1 MKKYKWEVGIDVQTI
16 YLYPEADTAEEAE
29 KLAEIDIDK
38 LTASWEGFDFDTYA
52 SNAQIDGV
60 TQEYA
65 EYVAKG
71 SDKKAAEHLREEH
84 TDGEVLDYLM
94 DIAGVDTVEALEN
107 ILEKRQVKSITEL
120 EESITEEVWKRN

>member
-1 MKKYKWEVGIDVQTI
+1 M
-16 YLYPEADTAEEAE
+16 
-29 KLAEIDIDK
+29 
-38 LTASWEGFDFDTYA
+38 
-52 SNAQIDGV
+52 